1 MAGHIVL
8 ATCKP
13 EQAGD
18 IGQVFS
24 LSFSWISPES
34 KRWKEGSSRRQPA
47 NHHHKVLCSE
57 EQWQLTTFRAIH
69 SDEEETL
76 LQRKRFTSAQKRF
89 LETDAFSTSK
99 NLIFCSYSKQTK
111 AKICISS
118 WIQTIPFAKS
128 RQYGKVYVGESST
141 QLQKLWV
148 SLGQLLHL
156 FSLDL
161 SFLIPDSRFLGV
173 PPHLLATTPW
183 WEQSLKSSVYILQ
196 ISN

>member
-13 EQAGD
+13 EQTRD

-47 NHHHKVLCSE
+47 NHHRKVLCSE

-99 NLIFCSYSKQTK
+99 NLIFCSYSKQK
-111 AKICISS
+111 
-118 WIQTIPFAKS
+118 FAFQVEF
-128 RQYGKVYVGESST
+128 R
-141 QLQKLWV
+141 
-148 SLGQLLHL
+148 
-156 FSLDL
+156 
-161 SFLIPDSRFLGV
+161 RFLLQSRGSMEKCM
-173 PPHLLATTPW
+173 
-183 WEQSLKSSVYILQ
+183 WEKVVLSSGSCGWAWASCSTCFLWTSAFSSLTLGF
-196 ISN
+196 